1 MMNMENE
8 HRSES
13 PRVSRWAG
21 VLTAFVLFV
30 SGIGVGY
37 LFTDPGPVDD
47 SDEAPQSIDTTFEGA
62 ATTTTTAPRTVNT
75 DPLLDST
82 TGEPIADVVEAV
94 LPSVVQIEVGGLT
107 QRGVGTGVIFEES
120 GLIMTAAHVVD
131 GASEVT
137 VRLSD
142 GNKYAGTVLGSN
154 VENDI
159 AVIEIDAEGLT
170 AAPLSLEDK
179 PRPGTLAIA
188 VGSPWGLD
196 STVTSGIVSAVDRAI
211 TSQQGV
217 PRVML
222 QTDASINPGN
232 SGGPLV
238 DREGRVIG
246 INVSIF
252 STSGA
257 NDGVGFAVPIDR
269 AFRVA
274 NAIVDGRPFESGFL
288 GVRLENRDDLT
299 AGAVI
304 TEVTV
309 GSAAERVGLEVGDVV
324 LEVNGVP
331 IADFI
336 DLAAQV
342 RGYEPGDVIELV
354 LEREDGLE
362 TITVELGSRPVETQE
377 G

>member
-154 VENDI
+154 
-159 AVIEIDAEGLT
+159 
-170 AAPLSLEDK
+170 
-179 PRPGTLAIA
+179 
-188 VGSPWGLD
+188 
-196 STVTSGIVSAVDRAI
+196 
-211 TSQQGV
+211 
-217 PRVML
+217 
-222 QTDASINPGN
+222 
-232 SGGPLV
+232 
-238 DREGRVIG
+238 
-246 INVSIF
+246 
-252 STSGA
+252 
-257 NDGVGFAVPIDR
+257 
-269 AFRVA
+269 
-274 NAIVDGRPFESGFL
+274 
-288 GVRLENRDDLT
+288 
-299 AGAVI
+299 
-304 TEVTV
+304 
-309 GSAAERVGLEVGDVV
+309 
-324 LEVNGVP
+324 
-331 IADFI
+331 
-336 DLAAQV
+336 
-342 RGYEPGDVIELV
+342 
-354 LEREDGLE
+354 
-362 TITVELGSRPVETQE
+362 
-377 G
+377 

>member
-1 MMNMENE
+1 MTSMD
-8 HRSES
+8 SET
-13 PRVSRWAG
+13 RRGAATRWATL
-21 VLTAFVLFV
+21 LTGLVLFLA
-30 SGIGVGY
+30 GIGIGW
-37 LFTDPGPVDD
+37 LFTEPGGDALDVPT
-47 SDEAPQSIDTTFEGA
+47 AIDTTYEQPGSS
-62 ATTTTTAPRTVNT
+62 TTTTLPDTVSVEPSVDGPR
-75 DPLLDST
+75 
-82 TGEPIADVVEAV
+82 GEPIADVAEAT
-94 LPSVVQIEVGGLT
+94 LPAVVQIEITGLNGGG
-107 QRGVGTGVIFEES
+107 GVGTGVIFDET

-131 GASEVT
+131 GSSSVT

-142 GNKYAGTVLGSN
+142 GNKFEGTVLGSDE
-154 VENDI
+154 ENDI
-159 AVIEIDAEGLT
+159 AVISIDAPDLT
-170 AAPLSLEDK
+170 AAPLALEDK
-179 PRPGTLAIA
+179 PRAGTLAIA
-188 VGSPWGLD
+188 LGSPWGLD

-211 TSQQGV
+211 VNQSGT

-232 SGGPLV
+232 SGGPLL

-246 INVSIF
+246 INVSIY

-269 AFRVA
+269 AYRVA
-274 NAIVDGRPFESGFL
+274 RAIIEGRPFVSGFL
-288 GVRLENRDDLT
+288 GVKVENADDLT

-304 TEVTV
+304 SEITPGT
-309 GSAAERVGLEVGDVV
+309 AAEDAGLAVGDVV

-342 RGYEPGDVIELV
+342 RAYEPGDTIELV
-354 LEREDGLE
+354 VSKATGTE
-362 TITVELGSRPVETQE
+362 TIRVELGTNPDDVQQ

>member
-1 MMNMENE
+1 MMNMEHE

-13 PRVSRWAG
+13 RRASRWAG

-37 LFTDPGPVDD
+37 LFTEPGPTDGTEV
-47 SDEAPQSIDTTFEGA
+47 PQSIDTSFAGE
-62 ATTTTTAPRTVNT
+62 ATTTTTIPRTVNT
-75 DPLLDST
+75 DPLMDST

-107 QRGVGTGVIFEES
+107 QRGVGTGVIFDES

-131 GASEVT
+131 GVSDVT

-142 GNKYAGTVLGSN
+142 GNKYEGAVLGAN

-159 AVIEIDAEGLT
+159 ALIEIDAEGLT
-170 AAPLSLEDK
+170 AAPLALDDK

-211 TSQQGV
+211 PSQQGV

-269 AFRVA
+269 AYRVA
-274 NAIVDGRPFESGFL
+274 RAIIDGRPFESGFL

-304 TEVTV
+304 TDVTE
-309 GSAAERVGLEVGDVV
+309 GSAADRVGLEVGDVV

-331 IADFI
+331 IADFL

-362 TITVELGSRPVETQE
+362 TITVELGSRPAETQE